1 MKNYTKKKQKTKLL
15 IETLAKSTNEHFTEK
30 TQMANKY
37 TERCSTTL
45 IAEKQIKTTVIKT
58 LGLQKLGVW

>member
-1 MKNYTKKKQKTKLL
+1 M
-15 IETLAKSTNEHFTEK
+15 LAKSTNGHFTEK

-37 TERCSTTL
+37 KERCSTTL

-58 LGLQKLGVW
+58 LDLQKLGV